1 MTKLT
6 IFDHAVF
13 VHAKWK
19 HQLRQAIETGKSEW
33 TVAEVEADD
42 GCELGDWFEH
52 LPLAKKNSA
61 QFSHLSSLHSEFH
74 QAASEVLALALSGR
88 KEEAKEAI
96 SSGSRFTQVSTQ
108 LTLALT
114 AWAKSDHEQD

>member
-1 MTKLT
+1 MTKPT

-19 HQLRQAIETGKSEW
+19 HHLRQAIETGKSEW
-33 TVAEVEADD
+33 TVADVQTDD

-52 LPLAKKNSA
+52 LPPAKKTSA
-61 QFSHLSSLHSEFH
+61 QFARLKSLHSDFH

-88 KEEAKEAI
+88 KEEAQKAI
-96 SSGSRFTQVSTQ
+96 SSGSRFTKISTK

-114 AWAKSDHEQD
+114 AWAKSDKEQN